1 VPWHA
6 TAAHDAAGINAH
18 GACVMWHASK
28 ARPSTAE
35 MLAKPRSVL
44 IAAKFRAS
52 HHGRRT
58 PEEIKRHPPGLAGRS
73 GITPKLG

>member
-1 VPWHA
+1 LRGA

-18 GACVMWHASK
+18 GACAMWHASK

-35 MLAKPRSVL
+35 MLAKPRRVL

-52 HHGRRT
+52 HHVYRF
-58 PEEIKRHPPGLAGRS
+58 KMSYVA
-73 GITPKLG
+73 